1 MSANTLYMSLAAGI
15 LLMLTSCFG
24 VFGTQRGH
32 KGLLFCY
39 LIFLTGVL
47 ALQCA
52 SAYEARQY
60 WVRSI
65 VCKRGR
71 LTPRVVGDERANHPR
86 LGRHLEL
93 NGQ

>member
-1 MSANTLYMSLAAGI
+1 VSANTLYMSLAAGI

-39 LIFLTGVL
+39 LIMLTGVL

-60 WVRSI
+60 WVRLLFCWRFAAEAS
-65 VCKRGR
+65 
-71 LTPRVVGDERANHPR
+71 ANPSGSR
-86 LGRHLEL
+86 
-93 NGQ
+93 